1 MMDGFGR
8 TMSKAVADTMT
19 EEKQLKRFMLENET
33 GRRHGVDV
41 TGKRVSR
48 SRSTAPN
55 TS

>member
-1 MMDGFGR
+1 MGEFGR

-19 EEKQLKRFMLENET
+19 EEKQLKRFMLEIET
-33 GRRHGVDV
+33 GKRHSVDV
-41 TGKRVSR
+41 TGKRVSS